1 MASPHLTVRVSRMQK
16 YLNWKET
23 TIQKSSLGAYKRWVA
38 LFLNVVN
45 KDEGFTIEDI
55 TTFRLFLERAEYSP
69 RNIQFGLHILHDYIS
84 YLMAAEGLDFPL
96 YLFRIKQ
103 QRSKSHH
110 PVTEEEYVK
119 MLSVLTPHEPMPL
132 QRRLM
137 LMMLWD
143 TGVRGGELLRIRL
156 ADLKPRHA
164 FINNEKNRRQ
174 RLVSWSDETE
184 ELLQFY
190 LHLRNEMSTKE
201 DWLFVSFHWK
211 PTRQMTTRQ
220 LERIVYDTR
229 ILAGVTTLVRP
240 HSFRHG
246 FVHRKLRQ
254 GTPITTV
261 SQMLGHSSTMNVI
274 NYAQLSSKELHEAWG
289 M

>member
-1 MASPHLTVRVSRMQK
+1 MHK
-16 YLNWKET
+16 YIKWKQT
-23 TIQKSSLGAYKRWVA
+23 TIQKSSLGSYKRWVA
-38 LFLNVVN
+38 LFLNVVD
-45 KDEGFTIEDI
+45 KDYGFTIEDI
-55 TTFRLFLERAEYSP
+55 TKFRLFLERAEYSP
-69 RNIQFGLHILHDYIS
+69 RNIQFGLHILHDYVS

-110 PVTEEEYVK
+110 PITEEEYK
-119 MLSVLTPHEPMPL
+119 KIIALLPTNEPMPL

-143 TGVRGGELLRIRL
+143 TGMRGGELLRMKIT
-156 ADLKPRHA
+156 DLKPRHA
-164 FINNEKNRRQ
+164 FIHNEKNHRS
-174 RLVSWSDETE
+174 RLVSWSSETE
-184 ELLQFY
+184 KLLQFY
-190 LHLRNEMSTKE
+190 LPLRQEMSTKE
-201 DWLFVSFHWK
+201 DWLFVSFKWK
-211 PTRQMTTRQ
+211 PTRQLTTRQ
-220 LERIVYDTR
+220 LERIVGELRLKAKLTSM
-229 ILAGVTTLVRP
+229 VRP

-246 FVHRKLRQ
+246 FVHRKLRE
-254 GTPITTV
+254 GTSITTV